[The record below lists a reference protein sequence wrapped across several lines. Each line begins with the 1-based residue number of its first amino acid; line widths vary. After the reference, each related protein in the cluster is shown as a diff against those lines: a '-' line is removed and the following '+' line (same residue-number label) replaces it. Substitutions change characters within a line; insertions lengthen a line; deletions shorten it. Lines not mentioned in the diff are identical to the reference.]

1 MSSCGS
7 LGIGGLPGV
16 RSERLNTSRNE
27 GANGGRTA
35 SQDQRDL
42 VLGKV
47 LVVAEDDGCA
57 LALRKPTESVDDGM
71 AIDRVA
77 FWTWGR
83 LGLDRTGE
91 ESPLDRSTPEMVLR
105 KVHHGPA
112 EVGVE
117 RAGIPQVP
125 EVSDNADERILGDV
139 LGYRTVSC
147 EEIGEPNGARSGPLI
162 KVGELARS

>member
-1 MSSCGS
+1 M
-7 LGIGGLPGV
+7 
-16 RSERLNTSRNE
+16 NTPRNE
-27 GANGGRTA
+27 GANGRRTA

-42 VLGKV
+42 VRWQV

-57 LALRKPTESVDDGM
+57 LALGKPTESVDDGM

-83 LGLDRTGE
+83 LGLDRTSE
-91 ESPLDRSTPEMVLR
+91 ESPFDGSTPEVVLR

-125 EVSDNADERILGDV
+125 EVPDHADERILGDV
-139 LGYRTVSC
+139 IGYRTVSC
-147 EEIGEPNGARSGPLI
+147 EEKGEPDGAGSGPLI
-162 KVGELARS
+162 EVGELARPR

>member
-1 MSSCGS
+1 
-7 LGIGGLPGV
+7 
-16 RSERLNTSRNE
+16 LNTPRNE
-27 GANGGRTA
+27 GANGRRTA

-42 VLGKV
+42 VRWQV

-57 LALRKPTESVDDGM
+57 LALGKPTESVDDGM

-83 LGLDRTGE
+83 LGLDRTSE
-91 ESPLDRSTPEMVLR
+91 ESPLDGSTPEVVLR

-117 RAGIPQVP
+117 RVRIPQVP
-125 EVSDNADERILGDV
+125 EVPDHADERILGDV
-139 LGYRTVSC
+139 LGYRSVSC
-147 EEIGEPNGARSGPLI
+147 EEKGEPDGAGSGPLI
-162 KVGELARS
+162 EVGELARPR